1 MSNESMSFTAHVADL
16 ASGPVHYRQGG
27 SGPPIL
33 HLHPS
38 AGPRITPVIAM
49 LAARH
54 TVFVPTAPGFNG
66 TPTHASVKTMRDL
79 AALMGAF
86 AATVIDGKYDVV
98 AESFGGWVALWVAAL
113 HPDRVEHLVVQ
124 GPAGLR
130 DPGTGG
136 LPADPK
142 ERLRALFSK
151 PEHAPPET
159 RSPQVIAETAKV
171 RDAYVGGIDF
181 DAPLAAALRQIKA
194 RTLVVMGT
202 RDTIA
207 PVIVAHR
214 IKAAVQNAHL
224 SFIYGAAHAL
234 EYDAPARVGPLISG
248 FLDRGEAF
256 IVPRATR
263 SDAA

>member
-1 MSNESMSFTAHVADL
+1 MSFTPHVAEL
-16 ASGPVHYRQGG
+16 ASGPVHYQKGG

-38 AGPRITPVIAM
+38 AGPRLTPVIAQ

-54 TVFVPTAPGFNG
+54 SVFVPTAPGFNG
-66 TPTHASVKTMRDL
+66 TPTHASAKTMRDL
-79 AALMGAF
+79 AALMGTF
-86 AATVIDGKYDVV
+86 AATVIGGKYDIV

-113 HPDRVEHLVVQ
+113 QPDAVEHLAVQ

-151 PEHAPPET
+151 PEHAPAET
-159 RSPQVIAETAKV
+159 RTPQVIAETAKV
-171 RDAYVGGIDF
+171 RDAYVGGVDF
-181 DAPLAAALRQIKA
+181 DAALSAALPQIKA

-202 RDTIA
+202 KDTIA

-214 IKAAVQNAHL
+214 IKAAVPNAHL

-256 IVPRATR
+256 IVPRKASNADR

>member
-1 MSNESMSFTAHVADL
+1 MSLPISLSAHVAEL
-16 ASGPVHYRQGG
+16 ASGPVHYQKGG

-38 AGPRITPVIAM
+38 AGPRITPVIEQ
-49 LAARH
+49 LAQRH
-54 TVFVPTAPGFNG
+54 TVFVPTVPGFNA
-66 TPTHASVKTMRDL
+66 TPTHAAVKSMRDL
-79 AALMGAF
+79 AALMGTF
-86 AATVIDGKYDVV
+86 AATAIGGKYDVV

-113 HPDRVEHLVVQ
+113 HPDQVEHLVVQ

-136 LPADPK
+136 LPADPQA
-142 ERLRALFSK
+142 RLRALFSRA
-151 PEHAPPET
+151 EHVPPET
-159 RSPQVIAETAKV
+159 RTPQVIADSMKA
-171 RDAYVGGIDF
+171 RDGYMGGIDF
-181 DAPLAAALRQIKA
+181 DAALHAALPQIKA

-202 RDTIA
+202 RDIIA

-214 IKAAVQNAHL
+214 IKAAVPNSHL

-234 EYDAPARVGPLISG
+234 EYDAPARVGPLISA

-256 IVPRATR
+256 IVPRR

>member
-1 MSNESMSFTAHVADL
+1 MF
-16 ASGPVHYRQGG
+16 
-27 SGPPIL
+27 
-33 HLHPS
+33 
-38 AGPRITPVIAM
+38 TPVAAQTLPVTRLRRPLLSSCAVAAIAVAGTY
-49 LAARH
+49 AAPARAQ
-54 TVFVPTAPGFNG
+54 TDGVSGFNG
-66 TPTHASVKTMRDL
+66 TPTHASAKTMRDL
-79 AALMGAF
+79 AALMGTF
-86 AATVIDGKYDVV
+86 AATVIGGKYDIV

-113 HPDRVEHLVVQ
+113 QPDAVEHLAVQ

-151 PEHAPPET
+151 PEHAPAET
-159 RSPQVIAETAKV
+159 RTPQVIAETAKV
-171 RDAYVGGIDF
+171 RDAYVGGVDF
-181 DAPLAAALRQIKA
+181 DAALSAALPQIKA

-202 RDTIA
+202 KDTIA

-214 IKAAVQNAHL
+214 IKAAVPNAHL

-256 IVPRATR
+256 IVPRKASNADR